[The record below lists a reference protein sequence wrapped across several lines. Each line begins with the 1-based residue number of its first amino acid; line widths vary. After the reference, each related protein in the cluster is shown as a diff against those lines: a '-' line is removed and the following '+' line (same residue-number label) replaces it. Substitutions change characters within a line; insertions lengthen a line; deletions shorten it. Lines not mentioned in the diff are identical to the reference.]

1 MARRLLPGHLATLVG
16 LLAALWAASVSA
28 QTYTFTP
35 QSSKDLTVS
44 FQTQRE
50 GGSRVLILGEVR
62 NGSSQVCERIIVRAE
77 GLDENGRVVSRGR
90 AYVPGTVRPRSST
103 AFEIRLSSS
112 GSERRYRVEI
122 ETFEFV
128 MRPEG
133 GQ

>member
-1 MARRLLPGHLATLVG
+1 MIARLVAVFV
-16 LLAALWAASVSA
+16 LAALGAAPAFA

-35 QSSKDLTVS
+35 QSSKDLTLT
-44 FQTQRE
+44 FQTERQ

-62 NGSSQVCERIIVRAE
+62 NGSTQPCERVVVKAE

-90 AYVPGTVRPRSST
+90 GYVPGTIPARAT
-103 AFEIRLSSS
+103 ASFEIRLSSS

-128 MRPEG
+128 TRSESP
-133 GQ
+133 

>member
-1 MARRLLPGHLATLVG
+1 MIARLLAIA
-16 LLAALWAASVSA
+16 LLAALCAAPAFA

-35 QSSKDLTVS
+35 QSSKDLTLT
-44 FQTQRE
+44 FQTERE

-62 NGSSQVCERIIVRAE
+62 NGTAQPCERVVVKAE

-90 AYVPGTVRPRSST
+90 AYVTGTIRGKAT
-103 AFEIRLSSS
+103 APFEIRLSSA

-128 MRPEG
+128 TRPEG
-133 GQ
+133 G

>member
-1 MARRLLPGHLATLVG
+1 MIARLVAVFLLTAFG
-16 LLAALWAASVSA
+16 AAPAFA

-35 QSSKDLTVS
+35 QSSKDLTLT
-44 FQTQRE
+44 FQTERQ

-62 NGSSQVCERIIVRAE
+62 NGSTQPCERVVVRAE

-90 AYVPGTVRPRSST
+90 GYVTGAIPARAT
-103 AFEIRLSSS
+103 ASFEIRLSSS

-128 MRPEG
+128 TRSESP
-133 GQ
+133 

>member
-1 MARRLLPGHLATLVG
+1 MIPRLLAIV
-16 LLAALWAASVSA
+16 LLDVLCAAPAFA

-35 QSSKDLTVS
+35 QSSKALTLT

-62 NGSSQVCERIIVRAE
+62 NGSTQPCERVVVKAE

-90 AYVPGTVRPRSST
+90 AYVPGAIGAKASAP
-103 AFEIRLSSS
+103 FEIRLSSS
-112 GSERRYRVEI
+112 GSDRRYRVEI

-128 MRPEG
+128 TRSESP
-133 GQ
+133 

>member
-1 MARRLLPGHLATLVG
+1 MARLESG
-16 LLAALWAASVSA
+16 LLAALLWLAGALWAAPVSA

-35 QSSKDLTVS
+35 QSSKDLTLS

-62 NGSSQVCERIIVRAE
+62 NASSQPCERVIVKAE

-103 AFEIRLSSS
+103 TFEIRLSSS

-122 ETFEFV
+122 ETFEFAT
-128 MRPEG
+128 RAEG